1 MNNIIATSAATEN
14 EPGAFGQMPSLLFKA
29 FGSSTQINM
38 NVNEIIANSAAQIL
52 ERTVGIKSVV
62 HPNQHVN
69 KSQSSDVMFSIAMH
83 IAVAMQLNDN
93 LFPALD
99 NLHIAIKQCEESAR
113 IYEMARGLA
122 RVNIPETLGNEF
134 SAYADQVSTGI
145 RRLKTCAEF
154 LFELPIND
162 TPVGTLICTPQG
174 VGKYL
179 VES

>member
-1 MNNIIATSAATEN
+1 MMNNIIAASAATEN

-69 KSQSSDVMFSIAMH
+69 KSQSSDVMFSI
-83 IAVAMQLNDN
+83 
-93 LFPALD
+93 ALD

>member
-1 MNNIIATSAATEN
+1 MMNNIIAASAATEN

-29 FGSSTQINM
+29 F
-38 NVNEIIANSAAQIL
+38 
-52 ERTVGIKSVV
+52 
-62 HPNQHVN
+62 
-69 KSQSSDVMFSIAMH
+69 
-83 IAVAMQLNDN
+83 
-93 LFPALD
+93 ALD